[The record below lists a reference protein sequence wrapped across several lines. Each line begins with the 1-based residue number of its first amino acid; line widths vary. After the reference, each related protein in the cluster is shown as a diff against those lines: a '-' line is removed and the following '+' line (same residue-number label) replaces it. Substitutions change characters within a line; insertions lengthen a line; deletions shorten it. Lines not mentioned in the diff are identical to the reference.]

1 MLQTRGDLPH
11 TPTTKPLQTLIHSS
25 TILASQEAATQPPS
39 VHYTRNLTPACQGGA
54 VEVGW
59 GFVGVVGVR
68 RGADGGL
75 EGWGVGVTHPSWDSG
90 PGRDLR
96 HPLTSV
102 PAPFSL
108 FEWEWGE
115 IEGTRDN
122 VESSSV
128 G

>member
-1 MLQTRGDLPH
+1 MGFCRGE
-11 TPTTKPLQTLIHSS
+11 T
-25 TILASQEAATQPPS
+25 
-39 VHYTRNLTPACQGGA
+39 
-54 VEVGW
+54 
-59 GFVGVVGVR
+59 
-68 RGADGGL
+68 GADGGL

-128 G
+128 GSADQLLQMIIWLNPK